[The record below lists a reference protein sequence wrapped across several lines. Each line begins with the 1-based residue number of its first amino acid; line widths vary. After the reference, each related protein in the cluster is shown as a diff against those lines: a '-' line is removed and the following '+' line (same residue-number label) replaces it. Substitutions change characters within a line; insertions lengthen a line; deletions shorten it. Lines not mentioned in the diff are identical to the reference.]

1 MEAPLRSREHVPHPL
16 RPYEPLIVNAAITGM
31 VPTRAQVPHVPVTA
45 EQIVE
50 SAVACVDAGASILH
64 LHARD
69 ADERPAWRRSAYEA
83 FVPEIRRLRPE
94 AVICVTTSG
103 RDAAELERRAD
114 VLDLEGEAKPDMAS
128 LTLGSLNFRT
138 MASVNAPDTI
148 VALAERMAERGIRPE
163 LEIFDSG
170 MAYLASELLD
180 RGILRGPLYANLL
193 LGSVNTA
200 PATAGALAHLVAAL
214 PPGATWAAG
223 GIGPFQLPMNAMA
236 IFMGGHVR
244 TGLEDNPTYDAE
256 RRHPATNEGL
266 VARVAELAR
275 VAGRPLATPVEVRAR
290 LELPRRSVEAGS
302 VEAVHAGGAA

>member
-1 MEAPLRSREHVPHPL
+1 MEGPTRTRAHVPHPL
-16 RPYEPLIVNAAITGM
+16 RPYEPLIVNAALTGM
-31 VPTRAQVPHVPVTA
+31 VPRRSEVPAVPVTA

-69 ADERPAWRRSAYEA
+69 ADQAPEWRREAYGEFIPAIREA
-83 FVPEIRRLRPE
+83 RPD

-103 RDAAELERRAD
+103 RDAAELARRAD
-114 VLDLEGEAKPDMAS
+114 VLDLEGAARPDMAS

-138 MASVNAPDTI
+138 TASVNAPDTI
-148 VALAERMAERGIRPE
+148 VALAERMASRGIRPE
-163 LEIFDSG
+163 LEIFDTG

-180 RGILRGPLYANLL
+180 RGILQPPLYANLI

-200 PATAGALAHLVAAL
+200 PATNRALANLVDAL
-214 PPGATWAAG
+214 PPGTTWAAG

-236 IFMGGHVR
+236 VFMGGHVR
-244 TGLEDNPTYDAE
+244 TGLEDNPTYDAA
-256 RRHPATNEGL
+256 RTRPATNEGL

-275 VAGRPLATPVEVRAR
+275 IADRPLATPAEVRER
-290 LELPRRSVEAGS
+290 LALAPQ
-302 VEAVHAGGAA
+302 AAPATG

>member
-1 MEAPLRSREHVPHPL
+1 MEGPTRTRAHVPHPL
-16 RPYEPLIVNAAITGM
+16 RPYEPLIVNAALTGM
-31 VPTRAQVPHVPVTA
+31 VPRRSEVPAVPVTA

-69 ADERPAWRRSAYEA
+69 ADEAPEWRREAYEVFIPA
-83 FVPEIRRLRPE
+83 IREARPD

-103 RDAAELERRAD
+103 RDVAELARRAD
-114 VLDLEGEAKPDMAS
+114 VLDLEGAARPDMAS

-138 MASVNAPDTI
+138 TASVNAPDTI
-148 VALAERMAERGIRPE
+148 VALAERMASRGIRPE
-163 LEIFDSG
+163 LEIFDTG

-180 RGILRGPLYANLL
+180 RGVLQPPLYANLL

-200 PATAGALAHLVAAL
+200 PATNRALANLVDAL
-214 PPGATWAAG
+214 PPGTTWAAG

-236 IFMGGHVR
+236 VFMGGHVR
-244 TGLEDNPTYDAE
+244 TGLEDNPTYDAA
-256 RRHPATNEGL
+256 RTQPATNEGL

-275 VAGRPLATPVEVRAR
+275 IAGRRLAAPAEVRER
-290 LELPRRSVEAGS
+290 LALAPQ
-302 VEAVHAGGAA
+302 AAPATG